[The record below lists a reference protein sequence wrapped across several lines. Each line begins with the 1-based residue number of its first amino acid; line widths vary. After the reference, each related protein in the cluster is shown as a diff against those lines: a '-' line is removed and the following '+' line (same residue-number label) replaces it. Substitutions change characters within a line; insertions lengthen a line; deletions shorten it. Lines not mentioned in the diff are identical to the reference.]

1 MIHHGLGVA
10 VIAARRDFLA
20 PDPRIERVIAPFN
33 FAVLHINIP
42 LRRHMPP
49 NFLYKIGFA
58 RRSKARLPK

>member
-10 VIAARRDFLA
+10 VVAARRDFLA

-42 LRRHMPP
+42 L
-49 NFLYKIGFA
+49 K
-58 RRSKARLPK
+58 